1 MKDIIDVIKNVQSI
15 NENNSSFKILLDFEK
30 VLDELNLYAF
40 DNWIDGELVEGPKIS
55 RYMVTCT
62 FMWPRKKAPD
72 SHGIKILKMY
82 DCNISYEKNYI
93 LIPRKIKDPDDFRP
107 GTKKGKIEAHP
118 IWLVTIEMPKKLMH
132 DISIGKAN
140 KENIKTSEFMKYNN
154 IETTPENI
162 TQEPLGN
169 ELQQPIPAG
178 TTPAAPPANI

>member
-1 MKDIIDVIKNVQSI
+1 MKDIIDIIKNVQSI

-55 RYMVTCT
+55 RYMITCT
-62 FMWPRKKAPD
+62 FMWPRKKPPD

-82 DCNISYEKNYI
+82 DCKINHEKNYI
-93 LIPRKIKDPDDFRP
+93 LVPRKIKDPDDFRP

-118 IWLVTIEMPKKLMH
+118 IWLVTIEMPKKLIH

-140 KENIKTSEFMKYNN
+140 KENSRMSEFMKYNN
-154 IETTPENI
+154 METTPENI
-162 TQEPLGN
+162 AQGPVGN
-169 ELQQPIPAG
+169 EISQQPAE
-178 TTPAAPPANI
+178 AAPPANI